1 MPVTPPI
8 VTSLTP
14 ILAGSPLANQVSPSG
29 VQPYVQQMSFSQMV
43 GACLDRNPDRDAESI
58 KVDLNME
65 IRKIYDRRTWVGT
78 MVRGQI
84 ATTGFTIGGQ
94 CNLQNGTNLV
104 QGISTSWTQALVGQQ
119 FRQGYNS
126 PPYTI
131 IQVDPLNQV
140 LALEMPWAAP
150 SLSASSYFVN
160 KLYYSIGPNIKY
172 IHTAKN
178 LVQAWRLQLGYN
190 QQSLDAIDPWRISTL
205 TPRALVQMPP
215 DPDGNYQVELY
226 PSPAIVQP
234 LPFIAVVQPPN
245 LVYDDDTLPAYIRC
259 DILVKFGIANSL
271 VYRGPKLNQYY
282 DAQESQRLRGEAE
295 SELLSM
301 AQADE
306 NLYRQDLKFKWEE
319 MRMAP
324 DLVGGGAYY
333 SINHAVMAGND
344 DGGWGE
350 W

>member
-1 MPVTPPI
+1 MPVTPPP
-8 VTSLTP
+8 VTTLTP
-14 ILAGSPLANQVSPSG
+14 ILAGAPFANQVSPSG
-29 VQPYVQQMSFSQMV
+29 ATPYVQQGNFGQLIGWVM
-43 GACLDRNPDRDAESI
+43 DRNPDRDAESI

-65 IRKIYDRRTWVGT
+65 VRKIYDRRTWMGT

-84 ATTGFTIGGQ
+84 ATQGFTIGGR
-94 CNLQNGTNLV
+94 CNLINGTNLV
-104 QGISTSWTQALVGQQ
+104 QGISTSWDQTLIGQQ

-131 IQVDPLNQV
+131 IQVDPQNQV

-150 SLSASSYFVN
+150 SLASSSYFVQKN
-160 KLYYSIGPNIKY
+160 YYAIGPNIKY
-172 IHTAKN
+172 IHTCKN
-178 LVQAWRLQLGYN
+178 LIMAWRLQLGYN

-215 DPDGNYQVELY
+215 DPNGNYQVELY

-245 LVYDDDTLPAYIRC
+245 LIYDTDTLPAYIRC
-259 DILVKFGIANSL
+259 DILVKFGIANTL

-301 AQADE
+301 AMADE

-324 DLVGGGAYY
+324 ELGGGGAYY
-333 SINHAVMAGND
+333 AVNHAISAGSD
-344 DGGWGE
+344 SGWD